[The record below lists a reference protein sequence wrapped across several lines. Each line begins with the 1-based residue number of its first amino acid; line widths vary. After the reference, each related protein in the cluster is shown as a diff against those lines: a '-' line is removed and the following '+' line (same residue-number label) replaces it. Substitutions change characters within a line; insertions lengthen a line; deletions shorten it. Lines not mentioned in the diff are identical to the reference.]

1 MFPLLM
7 PALIGAG
14 IGGGVNLLRGKNPL
28 QGALLGGLGGAATG
42 GMSNYF
48 NTGSL
53 LGASP
58 VGQQV
63 ANAAMGSVP
72 ASAVGNA
79 VVGNSVADMGL
90 KQVGETFYNPE
101 YFFGLNQGMPL
112 FTGGQGLL
120 SNAMDMASTSIPE
133 ALKNELTAQN
143 MVGVANILNQQT
155 QAPRISS
162 AGGGG
167 LRVGGPVQYQPL
179 STVSMPT
186 RTRRTLIG

>member
-1 MFPLLM
+1 MWNFLM

-14 IGGGVNLLRGKNPL
+14 IGGGINLLRGKDPL
-28 QGALLGGLGGAATG
+28 KGALIGGVGGAATG
-42 GMSNYF
+42 GLNNYF
-48 NTGSL
+48 KTGSL

-58 VGQQV
+58 VGEQV
-63 ANAAMGSVP
+63 AQNALIGAPQVAGNFATLPGGS
-72 ASAVGNA
+72 GTIFNM
-79 VVGNSVADMGL
+79 DY
-90 KQVGETFYNPE
+90 YNTMLGTPI
-101 YFFGLNQGMPL
+101 Y
-112 FTGGQGLL
+112 TGGQGLL

-167 LRVGGPVQYQPL
+167 LRGGGPVQYQPL

>member
-48 NTGSL
+48 NTGSF

-63 ANAAMGSVP
+63 ANAAMAGAGGAPFAGAVFNP
-72 ASAVGNA
+72 ATG
-79 VVGNSVADMGL
+79 
-90 KQVGETFYNPE
+90 TFLNPE
-101 YFFGLNQGMPL
+101 YFVGSGSSLPIFS
-112 FTGGQGLL
+112 GGQGLL

-143 MVGVANILNQQT
+143 MVGVANILNQQS
-155 QAPRISS
+155 QAPRISGG
-162 AGGGG
+162 GGGG
-167 LRVGGPVQYQPL
+167 LKGGGPVQYQPL

>member
-1 MFPLLM
+1 M

-63 ANAAMGSVP
+63 ANAAMAGAGGAPFAGAVFNP
-72 ASAVGNA
+72 ATG
-79 VVGNSVADMGL
+79 
-90 KQVGETFYNPE
+90 TFLNPE
-101 YFFGLNQGMPL
+101 YFVGSSSSLPIFS
-112 FTGGQGLL
+112 GGQGLL

-167 LRVGGPVQYQPL
+167 LRGGGPVQYQPL
-179 STVSMPT
+179 STVTMPT